1 MSDSCEINP
10 DFCNFH
16 RVYMK
21 YCDGDSFAGD
31 RDEAVVVQGKPLYF
45 RGHRILKA
53 VLQTLTAKYG
63 LGSATEVLL
72 TGCSAGG
79 LSTFLHADDVH
90 ARVAAVAPRLAKFK
104 AAPISGFFLDHD
116 TVAGEAVYA
125 QEMKT
130 IFELANATGG
140 VNAGCIAAS
149 PRSEHWKCNFAS
161 RSYEFTSTPIM
172 PLNSALD
179 SWQTSCIYTSE
190 LPPNFPNQTGT
201 ENGECAALDG
211 WGDCANN
218 PEACSTTQIGAMN
231 TYITDFQ
238 SIMTHKVTYTKPG
251 NGAFIHSCHTHC
263 EAQND
268 ESYTTFAVGG
278 VTMQRAVS
286 KWWAADG
293 TAPASE
299 NSYASC
305 EYKTTSPY
313 KCNPTC

>member
-1 MSDSCEINP
+1 MRAP
-10 DFCNFH
+10 LRRALH
-16 RVYMK
+16 R
-21 YCDGDSFAGD
+21 A
-31 RDEAVVVQGKPLYF
+31 L
-45 RGHRILKA
+45 
-53 VLQTLTAKYG
+53 
-63 LGSATEVLL
+63 
-72 TGCSAGG
+72 
-79 LSTFLHADDVH
+79 
-90 ARVAAVAPRLAKFK
+90 APRPC
-104 AAPISGFFLDHD
+104 AAPLHLRCSSTRLLF
-116 TVAGEAVYA
+116 TASAVR
-125 QEMKT
+125 
-130 IFELANATGG
+130 LAFD
-140 VNAGCIAAS
+140 S
-149 PRSEHWKCNFAS
+149 PRAV
-161 RSYEFTSTPIM
+161 
-172 PLNSALD
+172 
-179 SWQTSCIYTSE
+179 
-190 LPPNFPNQTGT
+190 
-201 ENGECAALDG
+201 
-211 WGDCANN
+211 
-218 PEACSTTQIGAMN
+218 GAMN